1 MGLINNIKSIV
12 SNNTISPQPV
22 PTVPTAQPAP
32 KKKILI
38 AEDDPTMREFYG
50 ELMNDQGYEVYT
62 AENGQIAL
70 QMAIEKKPD
79 LLILDI
85 MMPIMDGKAMLHELR
100 KIPQFKLLP
109 VIILTNAGDTDT
121 MRETQRYE
129 NADAF
134 LIKSNVTPQEVIDK
148 VKFLI

>member
-1 MGLINNIKSIV
+1 MDNRG
-12 SNNTISPQPV
+12 
-22 PTVPTAQPAP
+22 
-32 KKKILI
+32 KIRS
-38 AEDDPTMREFYG
+38 DTREFYG